1 MQKSIMA
8 VAAIIIGSPLLAQED
23 SSRFKQLNEVEV
35 IATRSEKKVLD
46 APKSVTVIT
55 SKDFQQ
61 LPYTSVADLL
71 GRYEGVFAT
80 GTFQNPGSLHYL
92 YLRGAD
98 ARQTLIMVDGVRL
111 SDAATPDNSLDL
123 SEISLANVERIEIV
137 RGSQGT
143 LYGSAAIGGTIN
155 IITKKFAKPGFTGN
169 ANLQAGSFGSKT
181 FATNNLV
188 NIGYSDASGVYAK
201 AGYSNTIS
209 NGFNS
214 AINNGSNT
222 NGFQGDE
229 RDNFNKHDVSAK
241 LGYDKNDWDV
251 YASYRRVQQKAD
263 IDDGAFKDDENHVI
277 HYNRDLYA
285 YGVGR
290 KLNKDVSLKF
300 FGGYTNTERRDDDD
314 SSLISENPWTY
325 DASVLASKY
334 TGKYFSNEVQAN
346 LNFNKLAVVAGAGIT
361 TEKMNV
367 NSSLFIRTY
376 NYTSTT
382 EYDTLG
388 IKARTAFVFARGDLA
403 AGPLLNLGAGLRFS
417 NHSQF
422 GNFVTF
428 EINPSLK
435 TSEHTLLYANFSRGF
450 NAPSLYQQFA
460 PESDFTSNITRG
472 NNSLKPEKSYTAEF
486 GVKSI
491 VEDIIIFNLSVYHNQ
506 VENYID
512 YVYLWEK
519 NKPVNSLDYLDFR
532 GDVYLNTGKLMT
544 TGFEIGTEVLFS
556 PKFEISANASI
567 NIGKLEYDPAA
578 IDTVKTKGYQ
588 VQLYAN
594 GAFLNSATETKG
606 LARRPSTILNLN
618 ATYKPVKA
626 LRFLLDI
633 RGTGDRKDVY
643 YDPNLGPFGA
653 LGRNTIEGYTL
664 VNLAGYYTIN
674 KHIAVNLQFNNVFN
688 KEYSDVNGFRN
699 RGRNVWIGLNVGW

>member
-1 MQKSIMA
+1 M
-8 VAAIIIGSPLLAQED
+8 IIGSPLLAQD
-23 SSRFKQLNEVEV
+23 DSSSSRFKQLNEVEV

-71 GRYEGVFAT
+71 GRYEGVFST
-80 GTFQNPGSLHYL
+80 GHFQNPGSLQYL

-98 ARQTLIMVDGVRL
+98 ARQTLIMIDGVRM
-111 SDAATPDNSLDL
+111 SDASTVDNAIDL
-123 SEISLANVERIEIV
+123 SELSLANIERIEIV

-155 IITKKFAKPGFTGN
+155 IITKKFAKPGFSGN
-169 ANLQAGSFGSKT
+169 ANLQAGTFGSKT

-188 NIGYSDASGVYAK
+188 NLCYSSASGVYAR

-214 AINNGSNT
+214 TVDNGTNT
-222 NGFQGDE
+222 FGFKGNE
-229 RDNFNKHDVSAK
+229 RDDFNKHDVSAK
-241 LGYDKNDWDV
+241 LGYDKNGWDV
-251 YASYRRVQQKAD
+251 YAGYRRVQQKAD

-277 HYNRDLYA
+277 HYNRDLYS

-290 KLNKDVSLKF
+290 KLNKDVALKF

-314 SSLISENPWTY
+314 SSVVSNNPVTY

-346 LNFNKLAVVAGAGIT
+346 LNFNKLSVVAGAGIT

-367 NSSLFIRTY
+367 NSSLFIRSY
-376 NYTSTT
+376 NYTSKTK
-382 EYDTLG
+382 YDTLG
-388 IKARTAFVFARGDLA
+388 IKARTAFGYARGDLA
-403 AGPLLNLGAGLRFS
+403 VGNMLNLGAGLRYS

-435 TSEHTLLYANFSRGF
+435 TSDHTLLYANFSRGF

-460 PESDFTSNITRG
+460 PESDFTSGITRG
-472 NNSLKPEKSYTAEF
+472 NKSLKPEKSFTVEA

-491 VEDIIIFNLSVYHNQ
+491 VEDIITFNLSVYHNE

-512 YVYLWEK
+512 YAYLWEK
-519 NKPVNSLDYLDFR
+519 NKPVSSLNFLDYR
-532 GDVYLNTGKLMT
+532 GDVYLNTGKMVT
-544 TGFEIGTEVLFS
+544 NGFEIGSQVLFS
-556 PKFEISANASI
+556 SKFEVSANASI
-567 NIGKLEYDPAA
+567 NIGKLEYDPSA

-588 VQLYAN
+588 VQLYGN
-594 GAFLNSATETKG
+594 GAFLNASTETKG
-606 LARRPSTILNLN
+606 LVRRPSTIVNLN
-618 ATYKPVKA
+618 ATYKPVKS
-626 LRFLLDI
+626 LRFLLDM
-633 RGTGDRKDVY
+633 RSTGDRKDVF

-653 LGRNTIEGYTL
+653 LGRNSIKGYTL
-664 VNLAGYYTIN
+664 VDLSGFYTIN
-674 KHIAVNLQFNNVFN
+674 KHIAVNLQLNNIFN
-688 KEYSDVNGFRN
+688 KDYSDINGFRN
-699 RGRNVWIGLNVGW
+699 RGRNVWVGLNVGW